1 MAKIEYQATALP
13 GSGNNLFNVAFNAYD
28 NASKGLADAL
38 GGLAEQGQDWRDTQL
53 NQFIASQYDANN
65 LNSIN
70 EAIKNAATNP
80 AFANASA
87 KAWEN
92 INKERANWNTG
103 LNTDNL
109 AQDEVRVASA
119 NNAMQAAVNTAM
131 TPNDV
136 RYANDLIKGAVA
148 TNPNSRALQ
157 IPEAYKVNELL
168 LNGKA
173 QRAHY
178 YASAKRMADEDKVY
192 DCREYIAGKLN
203 QDGSNLQEVLN
214 EGARL
219 YGNKAMIK
227 ASNMLGLDTIYNR
240 NNKYNTDPN
249 KEYTET
255 DLISGGKSPEEISAN
270 IDNLNRAIE
279 ANTAKEKAK
288 QKAKA
293 NTGTPTTP
301 PTKNIFT
308 PDALKGTST
317 SSTGLNTQ
325 STNPG
330 SDGLTEDSTEQP
342 TAYSTQIGSTDPLRQ
357 REALEL
363 DNLIRGKGNNPTI
376 TADSNAGNNLDTQAE
391 LSKQVQKAQGLW
403 VKGISNKFEN
413 PQEAQDFIDLMNSP
427 EGQAALNDPTTKSD
441 ALLGLH
447 YAKGVLANA
456 KNGTEE
462 TGSTDLLSSVSN
474 KTTKNLLDKVVQKPA
489 DYRQSG
495 IGQAIQYPST
505 LLPKNLTWAD
515 YPRLLAQASGPVAWG
530 ITGFHNLFS
539 QKDDYS
545 AKYMEDNKGVIA
557 MNEAIARDYKENPK
571 VQEFL
576 DNLASSKKYTDEQKQ
591 IIMKDYL
598 ARHYDEKAKELN
610 QDSMA
615 RDNYNNLVK
624 QGKYSK
630 LTEMTDANNSIYLN
644 NEATVNAG
652 SILEDMDRLQ
662 KAREAFAAHPNV
674 ENYNA
679 VHTLVNNIGASFT
692 SLKASLENSFTGSKA
707 DFISTESDKM
717 NLSSRFSDYQIISMN
732 QKGLSNTDISAF
744 TEGLN
749 IPEGDEKKIKSLL
762 GSGSITNL
770 LDIVMANNHLGD
782 SAVKDALHVAQQFS
796 GLNPLAVA
804 AAAEKFCYVDKGVF
818 SDSYEFNADGFKDY
832 LQTLK
837 KVTPALN
844 NNALSSTL
852 NNHDYQVLQ
861 QYNAITDAKVKQ
873 ANAIANWEKVYNYAL
888 ETANIT
894 NGYASQIVKHS
905 GRANRGSQAIYFSG
919 ASKQYE
925 KMQNSA
931 QKALNAMK

>member
-13 GSGNNLFNVAFNAYD
+13 GSGNNLFNVAFNAYS
-28 NASKGLADAL
+28 NAGKDLADAL

-53 NQFIASQYDANN
+53 NQYIASQYDANN

-109 AQDEVRVASA
+109 AQDSVRVASA

-131 TPNDV
+131 TPDDV
-136 RYANDLIKGAVA
+136 RKANNLIKGAVA
-148 TNPNSRALQ
+148 NNANSRALN

-173 QRAHY
+173 KRAAL

-192 DCREYIAGKLN
+192 DCREFMAGKLN

-240 NNKYNTDPN
+240 NNKFNTDPN
-249 KEYTET
+249 KEDIET
-255 DLISGGKSPEEISAN
+255 DLISGGKSAEEISTE
-270 IDNLNRAIE
+270 IDNLNQAIE
-279 ANTAKEKAK
+279 ANIAKEKAK
-288 QKAKA
+288 QKTPA

-308 PDALKGTST
+308 PDALNST
-317 SSTGLNTQ
+317 NTTGLNYK

-330 SDGLTEDSTEQP
+330 SDGLTEDGTDQSTL
-342 TAYSTQIGSTDPLRQ
+342 YSTQVGSTDPLRQ

-376 TADSNAGNNLDTQAE
+376 TADSNAGNNLDTQAQID
-391 LSKQVQKAQGLW
+391 KQVQKAQGLW

-413 PQEAQDFIDLMNSP
+413 PQEAKAFIDLMNSP
-427 EGQAALNDPTTKSD
+427 EGQAALNDPTTKAD

-447 YAKGVLANA
+447 YAKGILANA
-456 KNGTEE
+456 KNEAEE
-462 TGSTDLLSSVSN
+462 AGSTDLLSSVSN
-474 KTTKNLLDKVVQKPA
+474 KATKNLLDKVVQKPA

-515 YPRLLAQASGPVAWG
+515 YPKLVAQVSSPAAMVGTG
-530 ITGFHNLFS
+530 IYNLFS
-539 QKDDYS
+539 KKDDYS

-576 DNLASSKKYTDEQKQ
+576 DDLASSKKYTDEQKQ

-598 ARHYDEKAKELN
+598 ERHYDEKAKELN

-630 LTEMTDANNSIYLN
+630 LTEMTDANNPIYLN

-652 SILEDMDRLQ
+652 SILEYSDLLQ

-679 VHTLVNNIGASFT
+679 IHTIVNNIGASYT

-770 LDIVMANNHLGD
+770 LDIVMANNHLD
-782 SAVKDALHVAQQFS
+782 ESDAKDALHVAQQFS

-804 AAAEKFCYVDKGVF
+804 AAAEKFCYVKNGVF
-818 SDSYEFNADGFKDY
+818 SDSYEFNAKGFKDY
-832 LQTLK
+832 LRTLQ

-861 QYNAITDAKVKQ
+861 QYNAITDAKIKQ

-919 ASKQYE
+919 ASKQHE

>member
-13 GSGNNLFNVAFNAYD
+13 GSGNNLFNAAFNAYA
-28 NASKGLADAL
+28 NAGKNFTDAL

-53 NQFIASQYDANN
+53 NQYIASQYDANN

-148 TNPNSRALQ
+148 TNANSRALQ
-157 IPEAYKVNELL
+157 IPEAYKVNEML

-173 QRAHY
+173 KRANL

-192 DCREYIAGKLN
+192 DCREFMAGKLN

-227 ASNMLGLDTIYNR
+227 AANMLGLDTIYNR

-249 KEYTET
+249 KDDIET
-255 DLISGGKSPEEISAN
+255 DLISGGKSSEEIRAG
-270 IDNLNRAIE
+270 IDNLNKAIE
-279 ANTAKEKAK
+279 ANKKTL
-288 QKAKA
+288 
-293 NTGTPTTP
+293 TTP
-301 PTKNIFT
+301 PT
-308 PDALKGTST
+308 TSSNS
-317 SSTGLNTQ
+317 SSTGLNLE

-330 SDGLTEDSTEQP
+330 SDGSTEQS
-342 TAYSTQIGSTDPLRQ
+342 TLDSTQLGSIDPLRQ

-376 TADSNAGNNLDTQAE
+376 TADSNAGNNLDMQAQ
-391 LSKQVQKAQGLW
+391 LAKHIQKAQGLW

-427 EGQAALNDPTTKSD
+427 EGQAALINPTTKAD

-456 KNGTEE
+456 KNEAEE

-474 KTTKNLLDKVVQKPA
+474 KATKNLLDKVVQKPA
-489 DYRQSG
+489 EYRQSG
-495 IGQAIQYPST
+495 IGQALQYPST
-505 LLPKNLTWAD
+505 LLPKKFSWED
-515 YPRLLAQASGPVAWG
+515 YPMLVAQASGPVAWG
-530 ITGFHNLFS
+530 IAGFHNLFS
-539 QKDDYS
+539 QKDDYN
-545 AKYMEDNKGVIA
+545 AKYLEDNKGVIA

-576 DNLASSKKYTDEQKQ
+576 DDLASSKKYTDEQKQ

-598 ARHYDEKAKELN
+598 EKHYDEKAKELN

-630 LTEMTDANNSIYLN
+630 LTEMTDANNPIYLN

-652 SILEDMDRLQ
+652 SILEDMDLLQ

-679 VHTLVNNIGASFT
+679 IHTLVNNIGASYT

-732 QKGLSNTDISAF
+732 QKGLSNTDINAF

-770 LDIVMANNHLGD
+770 LDIVMANNHLD
-782 SAVKDALHVAQQFS
+782 ESDAKDALHVAQQFS

-804 AAAEKFCYVDKGVF
+804 AAAEKFCYVDNGVF
-818 SDSYEFNADGFKDY
+818 SDSYEFNAKGFKDY
-832 LQTLK
+832 LQTLQ

-919 ASKQYE
+919 ASKQHE

>member
-13 GSGNNLFNVAFNAYD
+13 GSGNNLFNAAFNAYA
-28 NASKGLADAL
+28 NAGKNFTDAL

-136 RYANDLIKGAVA
+136 RYANDLIRGAVA
-148 TNPNSRALQ
+148 TNSNSRALN

-168 LNGKA
+168 LNDKA
-173 QRAHY
+173 KRANL

-192 DCREYIAGKLN
+192 DAREFMAGKLN

-219 YGNKAMIK
+219 FGNKAMIK

-240 NNKYNTDPN
+240 NNKFNTDPN
-249 KEYTET
+249 KEYIET
-255 DLISGGKSPEEISAN
+255 DLISGGKSSEEIN
-270 IDNLNRAIE
+270 TEIDNLNKAIE
-279 ANTAKEKAK
+279 ANLAKEKAK
-288 QKAKA
+288 VNK
-293 NTGTPTTP
+293 GTPATP
-301 PTKNIFT
+301 PTTGSKNIFT
-308 PDALKGTST
+308 PDALNGTST
-317 SSTGLNTQ
+317 SSTRLSTQ

-330 SDGLTEDSTEQP
+330 SDGLTEESTEQP

-357 REALEL
+357 REALGL

-376 TADSNAGNNLDTQAE
+376 TADSNAGNSLNMQAE
-391 LSKQVQKAQGLW
+391 LSKQVQKARGLW

-427 EGQAALNDPTTKSD
+427 EGQAALKDPTTKSD
-441 ALLGLH
+441 AILGLH

-456 KNGTEE
+456 KNVTEE

-474 KTTKNLLDKVVQKPA
+474 KATKNLLDKVVQKPA

-495 IGQAIQYPST
+495 IGQALQYPST
-505 LLPKNLTWAD
+505 LLPKKFSWED
-515 YPRLLAQASGPVAWG
+515 YPMLLAKVSSPIAMGVASFYNV
-530 ITGFHNLFS
+530 LS
-539 QKDDYS
+539 QKDDYN

-576 DNLASSKKYTDEQKQ
+576 DDLASSKKYTDEQKQ

-598 ARHYDEKAKELN
+598 ERHYDEKAKELN

-624 QGKYSK
+624 QGKYPK
-630 LTEMTDANNSIYLN
+630 LTEMTDANNAIYLN

-652 SILEDMDRLQ
+652 SILEDMDQLQ
-662 KAREAFAAHPNV
+662 KARESFAAHPNV

-679 VHTLVNNIGASFT
+679 IHTLVNNIGASFT

-732 QKGLSNTDISAF
+732 QKGLSNTDINAF

-770 LDIVMANNHLGD
+770 LDIVMSNNHLDD
-782 SAVKDALHVAQQFS
+782 SDAKDALHVAQQFS

-804 AAAEKFCYVDKGVF
+804 AAAEKFCYVDNGVF
-818 SDSYEFNADGFKDY
+818 SDSYEFNAKGFKDY
-832 LQTLK
+832 LQTLQ

-873 ANAIANWEKVYNYAL
+873 ANAIANWEKVYNYAI

-919 ASKQYE
+919 ASKQHE